1 MIKDPVC
8 GMEVK
13 PSEAAGTVE
22 YNGETYYFCAPGCK
36 KAFEKDPEQFLS
48 SSDDSHDAHEHGHHH
63 H

>member
-1 MIKDPVC
+1 MAKDPVC

-13 PSEAAGTVE
+13 PEESAGTVE

-36 KAFEKDPEQFLS
+36 GAFEKNPEQFLS
-48 SSDDSHDAHEHGHHH
+48 PADDSHDHSQPGHHH